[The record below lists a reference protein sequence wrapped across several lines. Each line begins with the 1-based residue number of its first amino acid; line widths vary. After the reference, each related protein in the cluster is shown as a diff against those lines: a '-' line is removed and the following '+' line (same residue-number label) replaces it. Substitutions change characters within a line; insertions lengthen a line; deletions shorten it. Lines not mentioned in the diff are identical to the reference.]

1 VNCNCSGK
9 PTLLAPQVASE
20 AAVGT
25 SVTLLTR
32 RVTMA
37 TEQPSAAP
45 TVNSVPAGIPVLV
58 ADYV

>member
-1 VNCNCSGK
+1 
-9 PTLLAPQVASE
+9 LLAPQVASE